1 MEKTRLCNVCNSIV
15 LKSVLDN
22 NYTICPHCGN
32 YLRIHARKRIAMIAD
47 KDTFREWNSRVKNR
61 WDSKN
66 EHIEK
71 ENYEVKVSQN
81 NIDDAVITGEVT
93 IDGYITAIGIMD
105 TRFMMASMGY
115 VVGEKITR
123 LFEKATAK
131 KIPVIL
137 FCCSGG
143 ACIQEGIISL
153 MQMGKTAIAVKKHS
167 QKGLLY
173 ISILTN
179 PTMGGVT
186 ASFATIADVILAEKN
201 ATIGFAGA
209 RVVEQNI
216 GIVLPKESQTAE
228 SKLQH
233 GLVDKIVERKELK
246 KVLSDL
252 LGLHY
257 KENIELKSKGIK
269 AGVICNIQGDDLG
282 VLEKIKLVRS
292 CNRPNSK
299 DFIDKIFDSFIELK
313 GDRMSKEDHTIV
325 GGIARFHNIPI
336 TVIGQERGRN
346 SVQEAIYR
354 NWGMTLPS
362 GYRKA
367 LRLMKQADKFGRPII
382 CFVDT
387 IGAACGK
394 EAEETGQASTIAN
407 MLKEISAISVPILSI
422 IIGEAYSGGA
432 FVLCAGNE
440 VWMLEN
446 AIYSVISPEAYSSIL
461 WKDNSKYNEAV
472 SELKMEA
479 KELQKLNIVDKI
491 IEEKIAINK
500 ENMEIVCE
508 KLDAEII
515 DFLARYGKKSRKY
528 IINKKEK
535 KFRDY

>member
-1 MEKTRLCNVCNSIV
+1 MCNSIV

-269 AGVICNIQGDDLG
+269 AGVICNIQGDNNT
-282 VLEKIKLVRS
+282 K
-292 CNRPNSK
+292 
-299 DFIDKIFDSFIELK
+299 
-313 GDRMSKEDHTIV
+313 
-325 GGIARFHNIPI
+325 
-336 TVIGQERGRN
+336 
-346 SVQEAIYR
+346 
-354 NWGMTLPS
+354 
-362 GYRKA
+362 
-367 LRLMKQADKFGRPII
+367 
-382 CFVDT
+382 
-387 IGAACGK
+387 
-394 EAEETGQASTIAN
+394 
-407 MLKEISAISVPILSI
+407 
-422 IIGEAYSGGA
+422 
-432 FVLCAGNE
+432 
-440 VWMLEN
+440 EN
-446 AIYSVISPEAYSSIL
+446 ALVL
-461 WKDNSKYNEAV
+461 VNT
-472 SELKMEA
+472 
-479 KELQKLNIVDKI
+479 
-491 IEEKIAINK
+491 
-500 ENMEIVCE
+500 
-508 KLDAEII
+508 DA
-515 DFLARYGKKSRKY
+515 
-528 IINKKEK
+528 IINKKIITVNVNNYITREILRRGNPDIIFSVNK
-535 KFRDY
+535 VNQEDLSNLGIVNDEAQCNMSRDINYNICFLYDEQVERIIGHIYCNQASTKNISLPSTLKHHYISILVSPSIRGFDVIDSYLLKNGFYPICYIPYINDYYGELEYQYLPYGIREILSDIKVSGEGQTFIHEISNNIMETTV